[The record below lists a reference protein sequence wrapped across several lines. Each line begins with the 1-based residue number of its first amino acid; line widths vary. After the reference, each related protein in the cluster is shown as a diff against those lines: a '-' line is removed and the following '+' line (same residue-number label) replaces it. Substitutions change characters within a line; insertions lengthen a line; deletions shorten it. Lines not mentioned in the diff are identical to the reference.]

1 MILADPHPQEDPL
14 SKPREMAPMVTTI
27 MRLPKRSGM
36 RVVRSWRTLGISF
49 QVTRTAAMPMG
60 RLMTKIHRQLSAVS
74 NPPEPYED
82 PGRRG

>member
-1 MILADPHPQEDPL
+1 
-14 SKPREMAPMVTTI
+14 
-27 MRLPKRSGM
+27 
-36 RVVRSWRTLGISF
+36 
-49 QVTRTAAMPMG
+49 MPMG